1 MGVERYD
8 VWGSEL
14 SPFTLK
20 VIALCRFAGADARL
34 LPSAG
39 SAPVNVRAMAR
50 VTGVRRGLRRVA
62 YPPRDPLAELPLVPY
77 LLASSGDVV
86 VDSSAIAEW
95 LDARGTKD
103 TTLVPASGAERVAA
117 RLIDECFD
125 ELGLYCA
132 HHNRWV
138 VSAATNDA
146 GERLAR
152 EFRTLVPRPL
162 RTTMAERF
170 SARQV
175 RRLPYLFSVAP
186 REPERYDLSA
196 ARRPPERAGFPPTH
210 ALLDTCFRRLL
221 DKLEAIFRTQP
232 FLFGEAATVADA
244 SVYGQLAMNL
254 DDASAAATME
264 LRAPRTVA
272 WVRRIR
278 AGTARSVRS
287 PLRMS
292 PPLESLLLEIG
303 ETFLPLMRQ
312 NEAAYVALAGKGL
325 RHRNE
330 AAFDRGE
337 CLYDGELLGTPFR
350 AVAKTFQVAVWRA
363 LLAEWR
369 HLDSSERAR
378 LPVVLE

>member
-1 MGVERYD
+1 MAVECHD

-20 VIALCRFAGADARL
+20 VLALCRFAGAEARL
-34 LPSAG
+34 LPSEG
-39 SAPVNVRAMAR
+39 SASANVRALAR
-50 VTGVRRGLRRVA
+50 VTSVRRGLRRVA
-62 YPPRDPLAELPLVPY
+62 YPSRDPLAELPLVPY

-95 LDARGTKD
+95 LDARATTGTP
-103 TTLVPASGAERVAA
+103 LVPTSGAERLAA

-162 RTTMAERF
+162 RASVANRF
-170 SARQV
+170 SVRQV

-221 DKLEAIFRTQP
+221 DKLEAVFRSQP
-232 FLFGEAATVADA
+232 FLFGEAFTVADA

-254 DDASAAATME
+254 DDASAAAMME
-264 LRAPRTVA
+264 LRAPHTVA
-272 WVRRIR
+272 WARRIR
-278 AGTARSVRS
+278 AGPARSTDAT
-287 PLRMS
+287 LRMS
-292 PPLESLLLEIG
+292 PALENLLVEIG

-312 NEAAYVALAGKGL
+312 NDAAYVALAGKHP
-325 RHRNE
+325 RRRNE

-337 CLYDGELLGTPFR
+337 CLYDGEMLGSPFR
-350 AVAKTFQVAVWRA
+350 AVVKTFQVAVWRSLVA
-363 LLAEWR
+363 DCRRLEP
-369 HLDSSERAR
+369 SERAR